1 MTEIFLFL
9 AFASF
14 STFLYILSRRQNR
27 IYTMNT
33 IKSLNKLVEALHN
46 MLQND
51 KQAVERMVE
60 YHELHCLSHKLV
72 LEALQFTLF
81 SIKDHLI
88 ETEQYEAI
96 QDIDS
101 IIAEVQ
107 TAIIINADT
116 DEDDSNS

>member
-1 MTEIFLFL
+1 MKIKTLISSLVALLALGSCTQVAIEPEDLSAPEFIKVDYTITEQLGG
-9 AFASF
+9 
-14 STFLYILSRRQNR
+14 Y
-27 IYTMNT
+27 
-33 IKSLNKLVEALHN
+33 
-46 MLQND
+46 
-51 KQAVERMVE
+51 
-60 YHELHCLSHKLV
+60 KLV